1 VPIYCY
7 TGMSVQDAVDET
19 VEALKESVKR
29 FEVAAVGLRTSAW
42 KEPLKYEHVGEWI
55 NGCRDYCMGNLLW
68 R

>member
-1 VPIYCY
+1 
-7 TGMSVQDAVDET
+7 MSVQDAVDET